1 MRSSLPTTLT
11 DDYPTTRRRFR
22 RRVLDMALQSLQ
34 ITAITAMRARDVSR
48 PTPEEQKAAD
58 DRPLRDE
65 TPRRDHRRD
74 GRGNSYGR
82 GGSSPVAS

>member
-1 MRSSLPTTLT
+1 
-11 DDYPTTRRRFR
+11 
-22 RRVLDMALQSLQ
+22 MALQSLQ

-65 TPRRDHRRD
+65 MPRRDHRR
-74 GRGNSYGR
+74 GRGVSYGR